1 MVWIYILP
9 SVLWRRLVGQQEGHP
24 ASKKMSGGVLAW
36 LSVWSEVQTCI
47 WPSWCH
53 CHSLSLASVKSR
65 LVFTFLAPAHPGS
78 PGQRAIKRVSVC
90 LIRHASFVRYFLK
103 VCGLYAHQ
111 ICGGNTWKS
120 TKLYI
125 LWSEFSRLKLSPTLA
140 SAHYSCLDNAIGLVG
155 RQLEAAGRKFS

>member
-1 MVWIYILP
+1 MVICLKRGTDLHMAQLMP
-9 SVLWRRLVGQQEGHP
+9 
-24 ASKKMSGGVLAW
+24 
-36 LSVWSEVQTCI
+36 
-47 WPSWCH
+47 
-53 CHSLSLASVKSR
+53 LSLASVKSR
-65 LVFTFLAPAHPGS
+65 LVFTFLATAHPGS

-155 RQLEAAGRKFS
+155 RQLEAVGRKFSYYYQCLCWSNVTLNPNKLNIDLNRNTTNIKKIKIAI